1 MSEVEKN
8 AFLCYN
14 ELDNSGFVE
23 VFFMKKLFIF
33 VLAFIFAALPLASC
47 KKQEPMLTA
56 DMDIVY
62 IYVTA

>member
-1 MSEVEKN
+1 MREIERE
-8 AFLCYN
+8 A
-14 ELDNSGFVE
+14 
-23 VFFMKKLFIF
+23 FFMKKLFIF

-62 IYVTA
+62 IYVTALSANKTM